1 MVTFYHTDDVAKGN
15 ITTNATNTTYNA
27 TSDYRL
33 KDNVE
38 VLGWEESLS
47 RIMSIKPSSW
57 NWKLN
62 GLPGEGFI
70 AHELKE
76 FFPGAVTGNKDEV
89 EEIGEIRDESG
100 NLVKENVP
108 QIVMGDYPEP
118 DFPGYSW
125 SKTAERPVYQ
135 SLDTHMVVAALV
147 RTVQHQQEQ
156 IANLKQLLIDKGV
169 ATDEEVL

>member
-1 MVTFYHTDDVAKGN
+1 
-15 ITTNATNTTYNA
+15 
-27 TSDYRL
+27 
-33 KDNVE
+33 
-38 VLGWEESLS
+38 
-47 RIMSIKPSSW
+47 
-57 NWKLN
+57 
-62 GLPGEGFI
+62 
-70 AHELKE
+70 
-76 FFPGAVTGNKDEV
+76 
-89 EEIGEIRDESG
+89 
-100 NLVKENVP
+100 
-108 QIVMGDYPEP
+108 MGDYPEP